1 MATITD
7 LLNSMEQGQEITDR
21 IVEKANLLKVALPEH
36 KQAQLNVMKQTGQTE
51 WQTFVMQLN
60 DTK

>member
-7 LLNSMEQGQEITDR
+7 LLSSMEQGQEITDR
-21 IVEKANLLKVALPEH
+21 VVEKANLLKVALPEH

-51 WQTFVMQLN
+51 WQTFVAQLT